1 MDKELQSKVFEGFMK
16 FVSKHYAMDNKVT
29 SYYKKDPSVLKRTS
43 QVRSLLTK
51 PLSHYETQ
59 ESINGTR
66 HSMNLF
72 LQYGATLRSGE
83 VKSTYYQMLMI
94 MLPNLEA

>member
-43 QVRSLLTK
+43 
-51 PLSHYETQ
+51 
-59 ESINGTR
+59 
-66 HSMNLF
+66 
-72 LQYGATLRSGE
+72 
-83 VKSTYYQMLMI
+83 
-94 MLPNLEA
+94 